1 MSDVSPCLN
10 CGACC
15 SHFRVS
21 FYWGDC
27 ASAGG
32 TVPDELV
39 TSISPSRVA
48 MLGTDCKS
56 PRCTALEGEVGK
68 AVSCSI
74 YEQRSSTCREF
85 EASWTDDQHNPDCDK
100 ARLAFG
106 LLPVE
111 RLAICVESIQMDTGV
126 CP

>member
-1 MSDVSPCLN
+1 
-10 CGACC
+10 
-15 SHFRVS
+15 VS

-32 TVPDELV
+32 TVPDDLV
-39 TSISPSRVA
+39 ASISPSRVA

-68 AVSCSI
+68 GTSCSI

-85 EASWTDDQHNPDCDK
+85 EASWTDGIHNGDCDA
-100 ARLAFG
+100 ARAAFG
-106 LLPVE
+106 LAPIEKPTLIAV
-111 RLAICVESIQMDTGV
+111 A
-126 CP
+126 